1 MGFLTDTLNCEL
13 RMRRERF
20 LRHRMLVIPT
30 SRHVRH
36 ASGFLKNRCRGKRS
50 PHSIFADLVPFSLTV
65 LKSMQYVAFLWD
77 FSQMEL
83 PMEVHGT
90 WSAPISMT
98 RAVPNSSMEFR
109 GTWSA
114 PISMTQAIP
123 WGLSSANFDGMSSS
137 MEFLGTWSAPILLT
151 WVVLWNSMEFHG
163 IRSAPIFNGT
173 ARIREIG
180 AFQVRRN
187 CSCHRNWRTS
197 SFIESHGIPWNCS
210 CQLNW
215 RTPNSMEFHGTACV
229 SEIGTLQVPWNS
241 MAMIINQRHYCVWK
255 IRHEWLRS
263 IALHRWL

>member
-1 MGFLTDTLNCEL
+1 
-13 RMRRERF
+13 MRRERF

-50 PHSIFADLVPFSLTV
+50 PHSIFAYPVPFSLTV

-98 RAVPNSSMEFR
+98 RAVPNSSKEFR

-163 IRSAPIFNGT
+163 IRSAPIFMELLVSEKLAHFKFHGT
-173 ARIREIG
+173 ARVIEIG
-180 AFQVRRN
+180 VHQV
-187 CSCHRNWRTS
+187 S
-197 SFIESHGIPWNCS
+197 
-210 CQLNW
+210 LN
-215 RTPNSMEFHGTACV
+215 PMEFHGTARV
-229 SEIGTLQVPWNS
+229 N
-241 MAMIINQRHYCVWK
+241 
-255 IRHEWLRS
+255 
-263 IALHRWL
+263 